1 MLAVANTTS
10 KTAKRGSYVLSPFFY
25 LLFFLFLLWYNSFME
40 YITVVIDSFW
50 LIMEQIAT
58 IFTPI
63 LAIYIVF
70 RLAKS
75 ALRG

>member
-1 MLAVANTTS
+1 MKKQNLIMI
-10 KTAKRGSYVLSPFFY
+10 
-25 LLFFLFLLWYNSFME
+25 FLFLLWYNSFME

-63 LAIYIVF
+63 LAIHINP
-70 RLAKS
+70 LEQI
-75 ALRG
+75 